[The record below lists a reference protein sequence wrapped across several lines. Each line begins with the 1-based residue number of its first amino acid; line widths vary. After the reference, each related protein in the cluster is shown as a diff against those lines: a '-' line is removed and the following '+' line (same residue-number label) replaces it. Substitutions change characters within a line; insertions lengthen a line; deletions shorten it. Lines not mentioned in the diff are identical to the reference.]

1 MCLQALS
8 SPAVDSDLWPSNIER
23 ATTVASVHSW
33 FLDITID
40 ISCWV
45 RCQIRW
51 QLCILFV
58 FMYHLIGAYFTTW
71 LMSEAWQSCR
81 NNDNI
86 IMKVFPANAERKAVL
101 YLNYEKALF
110 PRITPFRWVP
120 SLFSVEV
127 FVFGFSGLWQV
138 FVSKTTWNSAFFVHE
153 FLLGCCTY
161 YYACH
166 FISPKETT
174 SATLFYDF

>member
-1 MCLQALS
+1 MNYFSCCIIYLHLFWYDANRLLFCKPMCLQALS
-8 SPAVDSDLWPSNIER
+8 SPAVDSDLWPSNIEK

-71 LMSEAWQSCR
+71 LMSEAWHSYR
-81 NNDNI
+81 NNDNMT
-86 IMKVFPANAERKAVL
+86 MKVISSKRRKKSSSLPELREGFIPPNNSFPVST
-101 YLNYEKALF
+101 
-110 PRITPFRWVP
+110 I
-120 SLFSVEV
+120 SLFV
-127 FVFGFSGLWQV
+127 FVFEFSGLWQCLYLKQLEIV
-138 FVSKTTWNSAFFVHE
+138 HFLSKSS
-153 FLLGCCTY
+153 C
-161 YYACH
+161 
-166 FISPKETT
+166 
-174 SATLFYDF
+174 